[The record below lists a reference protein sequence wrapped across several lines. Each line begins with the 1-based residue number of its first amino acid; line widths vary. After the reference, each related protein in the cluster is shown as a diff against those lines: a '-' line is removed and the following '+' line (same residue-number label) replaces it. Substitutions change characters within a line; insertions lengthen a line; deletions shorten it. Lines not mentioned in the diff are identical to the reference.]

1 MRIAVKIFHVV
12 VGILLTL
19 STVFQLLAML
29 AGVVFNAN
37 NDLLNKIP
45 WLVPVWCA
53 MLALLIAAFVLV
65 VKKGAQHPWQPIL
78 LVAALI
84 GALTALVVAFTLR
97 DALPDHLNVSGA
109 TQGLTTWKLLYRH
122 LSSSL
127 VGALVAAEA
136 GVQWILYA
144 RARRRTVTADTDPA
158 QSTIGLD
165 FFGGDEAAQP
175 KKLKRSLRR
184 VKAKG
189 KTTEN
194 LNE

>member
-1 MRIAVKIFHVV
+1 MRIVLKIYHIL

-37 NDLLNKIP
+37 NDLLTKIP

-53 MLALLIAAFVLV
+53 MLVLLIAVFVLT
-65 VKKGAQHPWQPIL
+65 VKKGEQSPWQPIL
-78 LVAALI
+78 LVAALV
-84 GALTALVVAFTLR
+84 GALVALVVAFTLR
-97 DALPDHLNVSGA
+97 DSLPDHLNVSGA

-127 VGALVAAEA
+127 VGVLIAIEA
-136 GVQWILYA
+136 GVQWILCA
-144 RARRRTVTADTDPA
+144 RARRRSAVADADPA
-158 QSTIGLD
+158 QSTIGLE
-165 FFGGDEAAQP
+165 FFGGDEAAARP

-184 VKAKG
+184 KLKEE
-189 KTTEN
+189 TDEN
-194 LNE
+194 SGE